1 MRTRKGMDLMEG
13 VVEKSREKYGRGIII
28 WIYNVRKKSIIHK
41 SKTERKVLLL
51 LTRKKYLGLGNKT
64 ITIVIESKT

>member
-1 MRTRKGMDLMEG
+1 MPACFVMRTRKGMDLMEG

-28 WIYNVRKKSIIHK
+28 WIYNRKKSIIHK

-51 LTRKKYLGLGNKT
+51 LTRKN
-64 ITIVIESKT
+64 I